1 MRQISPYQTLQG
13 ARRALDNGGRFYNL
27 FTKAGDNVV
36 EGVELARAAGVYSSD
51 AMAFLYF
58 EMALMDLPDEDKAEV
73 LSLLAPDL
81 RAQLEA
87 KRPWVLPPSR
97 VESEGRTGLPAIVTG
112 YPYLVEDKS
121 QLRGFVVMV
130 APMIM
135 MVPIVDEFDVY
146 ELFDTPDRAYPRTL
160 LPTVRGSK
168 RLDGS
173 RIRFGGAIKELRFE
187 DKTSRQHGLYL
198 EAAYYTPLQELG
210 AAGTGLAP

>member
-13 ARRALDNGGRFYNL
+13 ATRALDNGGRFYNL
-27 FTKAGDNVV
+27 FTRAGDNVV

-58 EMALMDLPDEDKAEV
+58 EMALMDLPGEEKAKV

-87 KRPWVLPPSR
+87 KRPRVLPPSR
-97 VESEGRTGLPAIVTG
+97 VESEGKIGVPAIVTG
-112 YPYLVEDKS
+112 YPYFVEDKS

-130 APMIM
+130 VPMIM
-135 MVPIVDEFDVY
+135 MVPIMDEFDVY

-160 LPTVRGSK
+160 LATVRGSR
-168 RLDGS
+168 RLDGAH
-173 RIRFGGAIKELRFE
+173 IRCGGVLKELWFE

-198 EAAYYTPLQELG
+198 EAAYYTPLQG
-210 AAGTGLAP
+210 PDAAGTGSAP